1 MNIGE
6 QVTTSGMGRTSKWK
20 FQIGTV
26 TRILGKMIYV
36 QWEESMVEDEMKCYE
51 VQLFNP
57 NVLLEF
63 SDGVKIYTGG
73 IYRVIEETD
82 GKYVV
87 GGGRLIPVQTRKEGI
102 MVISDLKQKDRE
114 EKKKVLSLFNQKFE
128 VSLSELVLLNAVSIE
143 NGYNRNLVEDFN
155 SNFQETNCFELSPF
169 MMHQYKNGELCEPHI
184 RYMISSI
191 GNTNSVLIGLLDLPA
206 VTIPALLSLKTS

>member
-1 MNIGE
+1 MNIGD
-6 QVTTSGMGRTSKWK
+6 QVTTTGMGRTSNWK
-20 FQIGTV
+20 FQKGLISK
-26 TRILGKMIYV
+26 ISGKRIYV
-36 QWEESMVEDEMKCYE
+36 QWEGSIVEDEMKYYE

-128 VSLSELVLLNAVSIE
+128 VSLSELVLLNAVSIK
-143 NGYNRNLVEDFN
+143 NGYNRYLVEDFKN
-155 SNFQETNCFELSPF
+155 HFSEQVRFELTPLLL
-169 MMHQYKNGELCEPHI
+169 HEHKNGQRCEPHI
-184 RYMISSI
+184 RYVVRSNDEKRPVI
-191 GNTNSVLIGLLDLPA
+191 LGLLDLPLCE
-206 VTIPALLSLKTS
+206 ISE